1 MHFHVP
7 KPLHGWR
14 AFAGEVGIIVLGVL
28 IALTADQ
35 FVDELQ
41 WRTKVERAEGAMR
54 LELGDDDAPQA
65 YARLLIA
72 PCLNAEIVRIHDGAG
87 SAPANDLRGWAAA
100 YSPPVRSWD
109 SEAWKAVLGSEVG
122 SHMGPERLVEW
133 SKPYRLV
140 PALNDYNSHERE
152 IAIELHEAIPPD
164 HDPSLADLQAL
175 RRDAAQLRDL
185 NRVFYRVSQLM
196 LSRSRV
202 VGAALPEGARR
213 DLLRQ
218 ARAIYGSCVRVP
230 DLSATPL
237 AQGLTADLRP
247 APLPFKD

>member
-1 MHFHVP
+1 MHLHLP

-14 AFAGEVGIIVLGVL
+14 SFFGEVGIIVLGVL
-28 IALTADQ
+28 IALAADQ
-35 FVDELQ
+35 LVEELQ
-41 WRTKVERAEGAMR
+41 WRTKVDRAETAMR
-54 LELGDDDAPQA
+54 LELSEDDAPQA

-72 PCLNAEIVRIHDGAG
+72 PCLNADIARIHDGSG
-87 SAPANDLRGWAAA
+87 HAPAKDLERWAAA
-100 YSPPVRSWD
+100 YAPPVRSWD

-122 SHMGPERLVEW
+122 SHMGPERLVQW

-140 PALNDYNSHERE
+140 PALNDDNTRERE
-152 IAIELHEAIPPD
+152 LAIDLNDALPPD
-164 HDPSLADLQAL
+164 ADPSPADLQAL

-196 LSRSRV
+196 LSRSRA
-202 VGAALPEGARR
+202 VGAELPDATRR
-213 DLLRQ
+213 ERMRQ

-230 DLSATPL
+230 DLNATPL

-247 APLPFKD
+247 APLTFTN